1 MQIPCWIFDATG
13 AIIGTSVSP
22 FRAMDYIMAIC
33 KAKQLN
39 PAMAAKK
46 QLEQQQQPCQ
56 HSRSSTQVV
65 GEPAHPAMQHNL
77 SSPRPPDIPSIMGMQ
92 APTGMLRAGEQAEEA
107 APQGGGRGRRKKG
120 KGKQQAIAPTPMP
133 TPVPAKLQF
142 QLYPDAD
149 GSGLNDAYTAV
160 AAEATF
166 AALPTSVMQSHA
178 RNMMFPSNTQYPMP
192 HTHSQ
197 PPTPFAPMEL
207 QQPLGS
213 SLPAVPAGRTLT
225 LPQSARQSRFPNV
238 GYKPLTSQPPAQR
251 YLRMVYG
258 ASPPSDAS
266 FPYAP
271 QYFAETDAKVARIQ
285 TKYERKP
292 STGKRKRE
300 ETPAGEDES
309 RASVTPAID
318 DIFGKRRMCFVHL
331 IQRCPTDCQYRGAVS
346 PAASTHASATA
357 AVEDTLSVVP
367 HTSEGTAHDFTD
379 YMTLG
384 ADSTA
389 TLLAATEFND
399 SGAVFADWNQMLSD
413 ETQKLNEVWEWKPET
428 DAYVQSSGQQHYEL
442 PYQEQCYQEGRIHNG
457 QRLQH
462 HVPVGEHVQQN
473 VLDRPEA
480 SDP

>member
-251 YLRMVYG
+251 YLRM
-258 ASPPSDAS
+258 
-266 FPYAP
+266 
-271 QYFAETDAKVARIQ
+271 YFAETDAKVARIQ

-300 ETPAGEDES
+300 ETPAEVPN
-309 RASVTPAID
+309 RLP
-318 DIFGKRRMCFVHL
+318 
-331 IQRCPTDCQYRGAVS
+331 IQGAVS

-428 DAYVQSSGQQHYEL
+428 DAAIRKAGFTTVSACNIMFLLENMYNKMFWIGQKR
-442 PYQEQCYQEGRIHNG
+442 RIRERG
-457 QRLQH
+457 CLRARK
-462 HVPVGEHVQQN
+462 G
-473 VLDRPEA
+473 
-480 SDP
+480 